1 MAAKKPS
8 IDQQIE
14 ECRRLVDDLKNIEGR
29 YQKKSVIEYRR
40 NMVRAICATLE
51 WVKENRGDLVFMA
64 KLKELNPEAWPVA
77 RDMVNGK
84 T

>member
-1 MAAKKPS
+1 MKKPT

-14 ECRRLVDDLKNIEGR
+14 EARRLVDDLKIIEGR
-29 YQKKSVIEYRR
+29 AQRKSVVEYRQ

-51 WVKENRGDLVFMA
+51 WVKENRDDLIFMA

-77 RDMVNGK
+77 RDMVNGA
-84 T
+84 